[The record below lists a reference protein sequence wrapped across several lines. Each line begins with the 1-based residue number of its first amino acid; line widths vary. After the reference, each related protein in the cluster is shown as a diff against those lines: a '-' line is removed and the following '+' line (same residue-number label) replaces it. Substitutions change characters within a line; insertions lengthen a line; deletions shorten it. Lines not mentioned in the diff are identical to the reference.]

1 MCFLCNKTF
10 WLKILATAK
19 FAVAKHFRQNFVKA
33 KLFFPQISRALQPKF
48 TKKYLILF
56 SDKVKG
62 TVSRDFLEHFFHNF
76 IPNGPLIHMPWYFR
90 MLSRFRGD
98 NCVWKGLRSAI
109 SYRHRESPAQR
120 CQWHAES
127 VLMPLPNVVI
137 YQSFFSLQFKIR
149 NFWKN

>member
-1 MCFLCNKTF
+1 MFLMQQDILVNNIGNSEICCGQTF
-10 WLKILATAK
+10 QTISTNIASFTT
-19 FAVAKHFRQNFVKA
+19 
-33 KLFFPQISRALQPKF
+33 QIY
-48 TKKYLILF
+48 KKYLILF
-56 SDKVKG
+56 NDKVKG
-62 TVSRDFLEHFFHNF
+62 TVSRDFLEHFFHNS

-127 VLMPLPNVVI
+127 VLMPNVVI
-137 YQSFFSLQFKIR
+137 YQRFFSLQFKIR

>member
-10 WLKILATAK
+10 WLKILATEK
-19 FAVAKHFRQNFVKA
+19 FAVAKHFRQNFVKFAVAKHFRQNFVKFSVAKHFRQNFVKA

-120 CQWHAES
+120 CQ
-127 VLMPLPNVVI
+127 
-137 YQSFFSLQFKIR
+137 
-149 NFWKN
+149 